1 MGRLTRTGLRRLTG
15 SVLGGFVLSLALS
28 LLGAIVHPASA
39 TLVCSPSGQL
49 RYVSLDDSPGTP
61 TPMSMGEC
69 ALCVALLPPPP
80 AAVVPPLPVARRS
93 ATVPTEDPRPP
104 QHAAAPPPARGP
116 PLSV

>member
-1 MGRLTRTGLRRLTG
+1 M
-15 SVLGGFVLSLALS
+15 GGFALSLALS

-49 RYVSLDDSPGTP
+49 RYVSLDDAPGSTA
-61 TPMSMGEC
+61 PMSMGEC

-80 AAVVPPLPVARRS
+80 AVVEPPLPVARRS
-93 ATVPTEDPRPP
+93 ATVPDEDPRAP

-116 PLSV
+116 PPSV

>member
-1 MGRLTRTGLRRLTG
+1 MLSGRRRVTG
-15 SVLGGFVLSLALS
+15 SVLAAFVLSLALS

-49 RYVSLDDSPGTP
+49 RYVSLDDAPAGQT
-61 TPMSMGEC
+61 MSAMGEC

-80 AAVVPPLPVARRS
+80 AVVEPPLPVARRS
-93 ATVPTEDPRPP
+93 ATVPTEDPRAP

-116 PLSV
+116 PPSV

>member
-1 MGRLTRTGLRRLTG
+1 MLSVRHSTRAARW
-15 SVLGGFVLSLALS
+15 VLASFFLSLALS

-49 RYVSLDDSPGTP
+49 RYVSLDDPPGAEA
-61 TPMSMGEC
+61 PMAMGEC
-69 ALCVALLPPPP
+69 ALCAALLPSPP
-80 AAVVPPLPVARRS
+80 AGVEPPLPVARRS
-93 ATVPTEDPRPP
+93 ATVPTEDPRAP